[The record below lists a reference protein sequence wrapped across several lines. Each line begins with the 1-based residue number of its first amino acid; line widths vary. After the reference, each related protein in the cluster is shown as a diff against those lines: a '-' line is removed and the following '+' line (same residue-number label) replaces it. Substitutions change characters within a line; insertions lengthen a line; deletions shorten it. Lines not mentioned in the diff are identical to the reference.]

1 MRKSDELDYS
11 RLPHYIFIAAA
22 GIALLALNWFYFD
35 NHASSNSEVI
45 NNYSLRDEDMNKT
58 RVPAVAGLFYP
69 ADVYQL
75 SSVVDGYLSQ
85 ASSAL
90 TPRPHMMVV
99 PHAGYQYSAAV
110 AAAAYKKLLPFQNE
124 IKKVILIGPSHRV
137 ALRGAALSSAA
148 SFSTPLGSVP
158 TDAAI
163 TAGLARLPGFDYNDR
178 AHAEEHSL
186 EVQLPFL
193 QKVLG
198 KKFTIVPLVYGLADP
213 ADLAAALSPYL
224 ARNDTLLVFS
234 ADLSHYLDY
243 TTAKAVDGLTADM
256 VGRKQALESHQSC
269 GATGIN
275 TALLLAKQYA
285 FQPRLLDM
293 ANSGDVTG
301 ERDSVVG
308 YASWIFDKK
317 DQPEKPLTPL
327 EQEVENLRFFA
338 KHYGTKLMQIAETA
352 LNLAVKDKRQFEP
365 SRGDFDDILFNK
377 GAAFVTLTENG
388 GLRGCIG
395 TLVAKQAIARDI
407 AANAY
412 AAAMEDSRFE
422 PVTEAE
428 LPGLKISISLLTGYE
443 PLVYA
448 DEEDLLNQLQPG
460 VDGLVIRD
468 GDRQALFLPS
478 VWAQL
483 PDKRDFL
490 NNLKLKAG
498 FSPSF
503 WSNQIKAYRFR
514 TVEIKQHED

>member
-1 MRKSDELDYS
+1 MRKSDDIDYS

-22 GIALLALNWFYFD
+22 GIALLVLNWFYFD
-35 NHASSNSEVI
+35 DHASSNSEVI
-45 NNYSLRDEDMNKT
+45 NTYSLRDEDMNKT
-58 RVPAVAGLFYP
+58 RIPAVAGLFYP
-69 ADVYQL
+69 ADIYQL
-75 SSVVDGYLSQ
+75 SNVVDGYLSQ

-110 AAAAYKKLLPFQNE
+110 AASAYKKLLPFQKE

-137 ALRGAALSSAA
+137 ALRGVALSSAA
-148 SFSTPLGSVP
+148 SFATPLGTVP
-158 TDAAI
+158 TDSAL
-163 TAGLARLPGFDYNDR
+163 TAGFAALPGFNYNDL
-178 AHAEEHSL
+178 AHADEHSL

-198 KKFTIVPLVYGLADP
+198 KKFTIVPLVYGQADP
-213 ADLAAALSPYL
+213 ADLAAALAPAL

-243 TTAKAVDGLTADM
+243 GTAKAVDSLTAEM
-256 VGRKQALESHQSC
+256 VDRKQALESHQSC

-275 TALLLAKQYA
+275 TALLLAKKFA

-317 DQPEKPLTPL
+317 DQPEKPLSPL
-327 EQEVENLRFFA
+327 EQEVENLHYFA

-352 LNLAVKDKRQFEP
+352 LSLAVKDGRRFEP
-365 SRGDFDDILFNK
+365 SRRDFDDILFNK

-388 GLRGCIG
+388 NLRGCIG
-395 TLVAKQAIARDI
+395 TLLPKEAVALDI
-407 AANAY
+407 AANTY
-412 AAAMEDSRFE
+412 AAAVEDSRFD
-422 PVTEAE
+422 PVTADE
-428 LPGLKISISLLTGYE
+428 LPNLKISISLLTGYE
-443 PLVYA
+443 PVTYA
-448 DEEDLLNQLQPG
+448 SEEDLLNQLQPG

-483 PDKRDFL
+483 PDKQEFL

>member
-1 MRKSDELDYS
+1 MRKSDDIDYS
-11 RLPHYIFIAAA
+11 RLPHYIFIAAV
-22 GIALLALNWFYFD
+22 GIALLVLNWFYFD
-35 NHASSNSEVI
+35 KHASSNTEVI
-45 NNYSLRDEDMNKT
+45 NNYSLRDEDMAKT

-75 SSVVDGYLSQ
+75 SNVVDGYLSQ
-85 ASSAL
+85 ASSTL

-137 ALRGAALSSAA
+137 ALRGAALSTAA
-148 SFSTPLGSVP
+148 QFSTPLGTLP
-158 TDAAI
+158 TDEEI
-163 TAGLARLPGFDYNDR
+163 TAKLAEIPGFGYNDK

-198 KKFTIVPLVYGLADP
+198 KKFTIVPLVYGQIDP
-213 ADLAAALSPYL
+213 ADLAAALAPYL
-224 ARNDTLLVFS
+224 SRNDTLLVFS

-243 TTAKAVDGLTADM
+243 NTAKAIDGRTVEMVDL
-256 VGRKQALESHQSC
+256 QQELESHQSC

-275 TALLLAKQYA
+275 AALQLAKKFA
-285 FQPRLLDM
+285 FQPRLMDM

-317 DQPEKPLTPL
+317 NQPEKPHTPL
-327 EQEVENLRFFA
+327 EQETDNLRFFA

-352 LNLAVKDKRQFEP
+352 LNVAVKSDKYFEP
-365 SRGDFDDILFNK
+365 SRRDFDDLLFNK
-377 GAAFVTLTENG
+377 GAAFVTLTKNG
-388 GLRGCIG
+388 ELRGCIG
-395 TLVAKQAIARDI
+395 TLLPKQAIARDI
-407 AANAY
+407 AANTY
-412 AAAMEDSRFE
+412 AAALEDSRFP
-422 PVTEAE
+422 PVTVEE
-428 LPGLKISISLLTGYE
+428 LPELKISLSLLTGFE
-443 PLVYA
+443 PISYTS
-448 DEEDLLNQLQPG
+448 EQNLLDQLQPG

-483 PDKRDFL
+483 PDKQDFL

-503 WSNQIKAYRFR
+503 WSSQIKAYRFR
-514 TVEIKQHED
+514 TVEIKQHEN